1 MNLTKIFLL
10 PTLILLYCNTLSYA
24 QVDNTIKTVV
34 IDPGHGGKDVGAIGK
49 TGLEKDL
56 VLDIALRLGNYI
68 EKNIPG
74 VKVIYTRKT
83 DVFIELHKRA
93 EIANKNDADLFI
105 SIHANSSDN
114 PRPHGTETYI
124 MGLDKA
130 AKNLDIVKK
139 ENSVILQEDNYQEA
153 YGDFNPNSPEA
164 YIIFSLYQ
172 NVYLKQSLRLAQL
185 VQNQFRERVHRKD
198 RGVKGAPFWVL
209 WDSKS
214 PSVLIELGFISN
226 LKESRFLFSEQGKDY
241 MASAIYRAF
250 KEYKIEMDGPLETQ
264 ISETPKET
272 EKTNKVKNTKK
283 NKDIVFK
290 VQFMISPT
298 KIPLTSKK
306 FKGLKDVEEH
316 PWRKTKYKYTSGSET
331 DLDKIVEHQ
340 RKVRKLYPD
349 AFVIAFYKGKKIS
362 FKEALKKIK
371 E

>member
-1 MNLTKIFLL
+1 
-10 PTLILLYCNTLSYA
+10 
-24 QVDNTIKTVV
+24 
-34 IDPGHGGKDVGAIGK
+34 
-49 TGLEKDL
+49 
-56 VLDIALRLGNYI
+56 
-68 EKNIPG
+68 
-74 VKVIYTRKT
+74 
-83 DVFIELHKRA
+83 
-93 EIANKNDADLFI
+93 
-105 SIHANSSDN
+105 
-114 PRPHGTETYI
+114 

-130 AKNLDIVKK
+130 AKNLNIVKK

-172 NVYLKQSLRLAQL
+172 NIYLKQSLRLAQL
-185 VQNQFRERVHRKD
+185 IQKQFRERVHRKD

-214 PSVLIELGFISN
+214 PSVLVELGFISN
-226 LKESRFLFSEQGKDY
+226 PKESRFLFSEQGKDY

-250 KEYKIEMDGPLETQ
+250 KEYKIEMDGSLEPKV
-264 ISETPKET
+264 SETPKET
-272 EKTNKVKNTKK
+272 KKTEKAKK
-283 NKDIVFK
+283 NQDVIFK

-298 KIPLTSKK
+298 KIPLNSKK
-306 FKGLKDVEEH
+306 FKGLKEVEEH

-331 DLDKIVEHQ
+331 DVDKIIEHQ
-340 RKVRKLYPD
+340 REVRKLYPD